1 MVPVIVT
8 AVCVFSIVEGL
19 IELIV
24 GKVKA
29 ACTVVE
35 PPKAT
40 DDPLIVI
47 VEFANFALAIEPAS
61 SSLVIDPLGNVIVV
75 PAGNVMVSPFSPI

>member
-1 MVPVIVT
+1 M
-8 AVCVFSIVEGL
+8 FSITLGF

-24 GKVKA
+24 GKVKTA
-29 ACTVVE
+29 PTVVE

-40 DDPLIVI
+40 DYPLIVI
-47 VEFANFALAIEPAS
+47 VEFANFELAIEPAS
-61 SSLVIDPLGNVIVV
+61 SSFVIDPLGNVITV

>member
-1 MVPVIVT
+1 M
-8 AVCVFSIVEGL
+8 FSITEGL
-19 IELIV
+19 IEDIV
-24 GKVKA
+24 GNAKA

-40 DDPLIVI
+40 ADPLIVI

-75 PAGNVMVSPFSPI
+75 PAGNVIVSPFSPI

>member
-1 MVPVIVT
+1 MVT
-8 AVCVFSIVEGL
+8 AVCVFSIVDGL
-19 IELIV
+19 IEPIV
-24 GKVKA
+24 GNVKA

-47 VEFANFALAIEPAS
+47 VEFANFELAIEPAS
-61 SSLVIDPLGNVIVV
+61 SSFVIDPLGNVITV

>member
-1 MVPVIVT
+1 M
-8 AVCVFSIVEGL
+8 
-19 IELIV
+19 
-24 GKVKA
+24 
-29 ACTVVE
+29 VE

-61 SSLVIDPLGNVIVV
+61 SSFVIDPLGNVIVV
-75 PAGNVMVSPFSPI
+75 PAGNVMVSPFSPIWRAVPDPCGIILFTSSVLIK

>member
-1 MVPVIVT
+1 MVT
-8 AVCVFSIVEGL
+8 AVCVFSITLGL
-19 IELIV
+19 IEPIV
-24 GKVKA
+24 GNVKA

-47 VEFANFALAIEPAS
+47 VEFAS
-61 SSLVIDPLGNVIVV
+61 SSFVTDPLGNVITV

>member
-1 MVPVIVT
+1 MVT

-19 IELIV
+19 IEPIV
-24 GKVKA
+24 GNVKTDP
-29 ACTVVE
+29 TVVE
-35 PPKAT
+35 PPKET

-47 VEFANFALAIEPAS
+47 DEFANLPLAIEPAS
-61 SSLVIDPLGNVIVV
+61 SSFVIDPLGNVITV